1 MKKTAALIAAGLLMF
16 GTAYSADFLHQSDSF
31 RCGKDVVLVGD
42 NKADVLVKCGT
53 PEFNEVEGEKTTTQ
67 RGLEGSPNAYES
79 ETVKIERWYY
89 NQGPSDFIYVLTF
102 DGGKLR
108 SIERGGRGN

>member
-1 MKKTAALIAAGLLMF
+1 MKKTAASIFAGLIMF
-16 GTAYSADFLHQSDSF
+16 GTAYSSDFMRQSDSF
-31 RCGKDVVLVGD
+31 RCGKDVVLLGD

-53 PEFNEVEGEKTTTQ
+53 PQFTEVEGGKTTTQ
-67 RGLEGSPNAYES
+67 RGLEGSPDAYES
-79 ETVKIERWYY
+79 ETVKIEKWYY

-102 DGGKLR
+102 YGGNLR